1 MATSIKRRIFKVFAW
16 IVGIIIALPL
26 VVAVLLYVP
35 PVQRAVVNLAC
46 SMVSKSTGMEIS
58 VGSLHLK
65 FPLRLDVERVKVLYA
80 GGDTMALAGRA
91 DVQVAIKPLLKGEIA
106 LSGFDAD
113 SVFYQMGNRDS
124 VMWLRANVTRAA
136 IDAGELNFGKGVID
150 VGTAE
155 VSGGRVMLAM
165 KDTTVVTP
173 PDTAASK
180 PLAIRAKLIT
190 LRDVDYTMTM
200 PPVIDTLTAHV
211 GLATLRSGYVD
222 TGKRQIDAKSLAVTG
237 VTARYLYPAASEATK
252 EAPADTVPPTPSDQ
266 MWTIRADSVSLEA
279 REALYAVSGAHPIPG
294 LDMNYLEAKG
304 IDILVTDF
312 YNRGTSITVPL
323 RRLRATERCGLT
335 LTATGTFAMDSAAMR
350 ATDFTILANRSRVS
364 LNAMMGVGDMTADPT
379 LPVSLTAKGS
389 ISGADVSMAMPAF
402 APMIA
407 AMPQPRTLS
416 LDVDASGTMKSLKLR
431 DLSAAIPGVLSLEA
445 GGTLSNLTDPE
456 ALGGNVTFEGAV
468 TDPSALRPT
477 LAQLRLDS
485 TLRVPALRL
494 DGSVDYHPG
503 DVEGRVHL
511 ITGGGSVLANGSWNA
526 RREGY
531 AALVKLDRFPM
542 DAFMPGLGV
551 GRISGTV
558 DADGHGYNPLRPG
571 TAMRADVDIAEATLG
586 QRTLHDASLKA
597 TLADSHAVG
606 SLVSASPGADLDLH
620 FDARLDSG
628 LVRGT
633 LGGDVRDLDLKALG
647 LSPTPMGGSLT
658 LDASGSY
665 NPKNH
670 DIQARLNVNRL
681 DWMLDTLR
689 LATPAIAVRG
699 GSSDGLTTLHLTNGD
714 LQADAAV
721 FAPFDSIMPRVD
733 LLMRRLDTQIKER
746 RVDVSALQ
754 QALPPLDMVL
764 YMGTDN
770 LAQSVL
776 RENGMSVNSL
786 SLTARNDSLIH
797 AALYAG
803 GINVG
808 DTPIDSVTLMLNQH
822 GKFLVYSGSMHNGP
836 GKLAEWAD
844 VSLRGFLAD
853 DKLGA
858 FIRQENPE
866 GKMGY
871 RLGAVATVTDSIVS
885 LRFAP
890 YDPTIAYRK
899 WSLNRDNFLSL
910 NLSNYQI
917 KADLALTN
925 ESSSLRLFT
934 QPIKGAAADSVTG
947 KVPEELVVSAKDI
960 QISDW
965 IALNPFAPQISGLV
979 SANFKLHAEQKQLVG
994 TAVVSVNDLVYD
1006 RQRVGDFNADLKVA
1020 NNPEGHSLWADG
1032 ILWVNGKKTLTL
1044 NGALGDST
1052 SATPFLLDLSMF
1064 SFPLEVANPFLPPDM
1079 ATLSGALNGTM
1090 KVTGSMTKPL
1100 LDGYLQFDSAAV
1112 KVDML
1117 GTRFGFS
1124 DEKITVD
1131 SSLVRFDD
1139 FAISTLNENPLVI
1152 NGIADLS
1159 DLADI
1164 SLDLGMQGT
1173 DMLVVNSSRPHGA
1186 DVYGKGYLDID
1197 ASARGSLSQLLVVNA
1212 KVALVAGSQVTYVL
1226 SGGTQALQSQSTSD
1240 LVKFVNFAD
1249 TSAVTTEEVKQ
1260 TMALILNATLDIQPN
1275 TTVNVD
1281 LSTDCKNRA
1290 SIMANGELDYIM
1302 TPQQPDGRL
1311 TGRLTID
1318 GGYVRYTPPLMSEKH
1333 FTFNDGSWVSFT
1345 GDMMNPSFNI
1355 SATDQLKANVTPEGG
1370 GNTRLVDFDV
1380 TVSASGNLD
1389 NMKVAFDLAC
1399 NDDITI
1405 QNELSS
1411 MSAEQ
1416 RANQAMNLLLYNVY
1430 TGAGTKANANLG
1442 ANPLYSFLASQLN
1455 SLAANYVKGVDL
1467 SFGINQYDSKVN
1479 GASSTA
1485 TSYSYQISK
1494 SLLNNR
1500 IRIVVGGNYTTDAD
1514 TDENF
1519 AENLVNDISFEYLLN
1534 RTGSMYIK
1542 VFRHKGFESI
1552 LEGDVTATGVGF
1564 VYKRNLNSLRDMFRF
1579 GKKKQPAAPPAPEAP
1594 VTPASPSAPAVPAA
1608 TPATTEPSSSDK
1620 Q

>member
-1 MATSIKRRIFKVFAW
+1 MASSVKRRIFKAIAW
-16 IVGIIIALPL
+16 IVGIIIGLPL

-58 VGSLHLK
+58 VGSIHLK

-91 DVQVAIKPLLKGEIA
+91 DVQVALKPLLKGEIA

-113 SVFYQMGNRDS
+113 SVFYQMGTRDS
-124 VMWLRANVTRAA
+124 AMWLRADVTRAA

-155 VSGGRVMLAM
+155 VSGARVILAM
-165 KDTTVVTP
+165 KDTTVTTP
-173 PDTAASK
+173 PDTAATK
-180 PLAIRAKLIT
+180 PLAIRAKQIT
-190 LRDVDYTMTM
+190 LRDVDYLMTM
-200 PPVIDTLTAHV
+200 PPVIDTLSAHV
-211 GLATLRSGYVD
+211 GLATLRRGYVD
-222 TGKRQIDAKSLAVTG
+222 TGKRQIDAKSLAVSG
-237 VTARYLYPAASEATK
+237 VTARYLTPPTTATA
-252 EAPADTVPPTPSDQ
+252 ETATADTVPPTPSDQ

-279 REALYAVSGAHPIPG
+279 KEALYAVSGAHPIPG

-323 RRLRATERCGLT
+323 RRLTATERCGLT
-335 LTATGTFAMDSAAMR
+335 LNATGTFAMDSVAMR
-350 ATDFTILANRSRVS
+350 ATDFTILTNRSRLS
-364 LNAMMGVGDMTADPT
+364 FNAMMGVGNMAADPS
-379 LPVSLTAKGS
+379 LPVSLTAKGN
-389 ISGADVSMAMPAF
+389 ISGADVSLAMPAF

-407 AMPQPRTLS
+407 AMPQPRALNI
-416 LDVDASGTMKSLKLR
+416 DIDASGSMQRLQLR
-431 DLSAAIPGVLSLEA
+431 DLSAAIPGVLNLEA
-445 GGTLSNLTDPE
+445 GGTVSNLMNPE
-456 ALGGNVTFEGAV
+456 KLGGTVTFEGAV
-468 TDPSALRPT
+468 TDPAALRPT
-477 LAQLRLDS
+477 LAELRLDS

-494 DGSVDYHPG
+494 DGTVEYQPG
-503 DVEGRVHL
+503 NVEGKAHL
-511 ITGGGSVLANGSWNA
+511 TTEGGTMLANGSWNA

-531 AALVKLDRFPM
+531 AALVKLDKFPVN
-542 DAFMPGLGV
+542 AFMPGLGV
-551 GRISGTV
+551 GRITGMV

-571 TAMRADVDIAEATLG
+571 TAMRANVELDEAAIG
-586 QRTLHDASLKA
+586 ERTLRDATFKA

-606 SLVSASPGADLDLH
+606 RLESASPGANLDLD

-628 LVRGT
+628 MIRGNV
-633 LGGDVRDLDLKALG
+633 GGDIRDLDLMALG
-647 LSPTPMGGSLT
+647 MSKTPMGGSLL

-665 NPKNH
+665 NPKTH
-670 DIQARLNVNRL
+670 DMEARVKVDSLN
-681 DWMLDTLR
+681 WTLDTLR
-689 LATPAIAVRG
+689 LATPSITVRG
-699 GSSDGLTTLHLTNGD
+699 GSSEQITTLHLTNGD

-721 FAPFDSIMPRVD
+721 FLPLDSIMPRAD
-733 LLMRRLDTQIKER
+733 LLMSRLDAQIKER
-746 RVDVSALQ
+746 RVDVAALQ
-754 QALPPLDMVL
+754 QAMPPLDMVL
-764 YMGTDN
+764 YMGRDN

-776 RENGMSVNSL
+776 RENGVSINDLSV
-786 SLTARNDSLIH
+786 TARNDSLIH
-797 AALYAG
+797 AAIYAT

-808 DTPIDSVTLMLNQH
+808 DTPIDSVNLMLNQH
-822 GKFLVYSGSMHNGP
+822 GKFLVYSGAMTNGP

-853 DKLGA
+853 DKFGA
-858 FIRQENPE
+858 FIRQKNPE
-866 GKMGY
+866 GKTGY
-871 RLGAVATVTDSIVS
+871 RLGTVATVTDSIVS

-899 WSLNRDNFLSL
+899 WSLNQDNFLSL
-910 NLSNYQI
+910 NLNNYQA
-917 KADLALTN
+917 KANLALTN
-925 ESSSLRLFT
+925 EQSSLRLYT
-934 QPIKGAAADSVTG
+934 QPIKGAAADSITG

-965 IALNPFAPQISGLV
+965 VALSPFAPQISGLV

-994 TAVVSVNDLVYD
+994 TAVLSVDDLVYD
-1006 RQRVGDFNADLKVA
+1006 RQRVGDFSTVLKVA
-1020 NNPEGHSLWADG
+1020 NNPGQRSLWADG
-1032 ILWVNGKKTLTL
+1032 IMWVNGKKTLTI

-1052 SATPFLLDLSMF
+1052 STTPFMLDLSMF
-1064 SFPLEVANPFLPPDM
+1064 SFPLEVANPFLPRDM
-1079 ATLSGALNGTM
+1079 ATLSGMLNGTM
-1090 KVTGSMTKPL
+1090 KVTGSMAKPL
-1100 LDGYLQFDSAAV
+1100 LNGYLQFDSAAV

-1124 DEKITVD
+1124 DEKIVVD
-1131 SSLVRFDD
+1131 SSVVRFDD

-1152 NGIADLS
+1152 NGTADLS
-1159 DLADI
+1159 NLADI
-1164 SLDLGMQGT
+1164 SLDLGLSGE
-1173 DMLVVNSSRPHGA
+1173 DMLVVNSSRPQGA
-1186 DVYGKGYLDID
+1186 DVYGKGYLDIQ
-1197 ASARGSLSQLLVVNA
+1197 ASARGRLSQLLVVDAN
-1212 KVALVAGSQVTYVL
+1212 VALVAGSQVTYVL
-1226 SGGTQALQSQSTSD
+1226 SGGTQALASQSTGD
-1240 LVKFVNFAD
+1240 MVKFVNFAD
-1249 TSAVTTEEVKQ
+1249 TSAVTTDDVAQ
-1260 TMALILNATLDIQPN
+1260 TMALILNATLNIQNN

-1281 LSTDCKNRA
+1281 LSTDGKNRA
-1290 SIMANGELDYIM
+1290 SIMANGELDYTM

-1355 SATDQLKANVTPEGG
+1355 SATDRLRANVTPEGG

-1389 NMKVAFDLAC
+1389 NMKVVFDLAC
-1399 NDDITI
+1399 DDDITI

-1430 TGAGTKANANLG
+1430 TGPGTKANANLG

-1519 AENLVNDISFEYLLN
+1519 AEDLVNDISFEYLLN

-1564 VYKRNLNSLRDMFRF
+1564 VYKRNLDSLRDMFRF
-1579 GKKKQPAAPPAPEAP
+1579 GKKTKKAEKG
-1594 VTPASPSAPAVPAA
+1594 TDTS
-1608 TPATTEPSSSDK
+1608 TTDK